1 MKKNTNQSLINKAKK
16 RNWDDLAHD
25 IIQLE
30 KSIEKEKNS
39 KSLILLKNKLKI
51 LEEEKSS
58 RLFDC
63 FDMKNFLNKN
73 NESYNSFSL
82 YFMRGQN

>member
-1 MKKNTNQSLINKAKK
+1 MKNTNLMNKAKN
-16 RNWDDLAHD
+16 RNWDDLVGD
-25 IIQLE
+25 IILLE
-30 KSIEKEKNS
+30 KKIMNEKNS

-51 LEEEKSS
+51 WETEKSN

-73 NESYNSFSL
+73 NEPFES
-82 YFMRGQN
+82 